1 MPNLLCVSQL
11 SVEGGLSNVLLF
23 TNIGLV
29 GIKASLLSF
38 LFADSDRS
46 IFRPAGT
53 NTFRR
58 IIVMRA
64 FFILLFPEVKSQHSN
79 GS

>member
-11 SVEGGLSNVLLF
+11 SFEGGLSNVLLF

-38 LFADSDRS
+38 LFADRDRS

-53 NTFRR
+53 NIFSG
-58 IIVMRA
+58 IIVMCL
-64 FFILLFPEVKSQHSN
+64 FFILLSPAVK
-79 GS
+79 